1 MKCKI
6 SYVAEIDLEKELKE
20 EGFDITEEFMT
31 KFKNEMINMKDELK
45 KDLDKPIPCKA
56 DESTLTI
63 EFIEDEETT
72 NEI

>member
-6 SYVAEIDLEKELKE
+6 SYVVEIDLEKELEE

-31 KFKNEMINMKDELK
+31 KFKANMTAMKDELK
-45 KDLDKPIPCKA
+45 TDLDKPLPCK
-56 DESTLTI
+56 DEQSILTI
-63 EFIEDEETT
+63 EFIDEEEIA